1 MSNPLYST
9 IPAPKLKR
17 NNFSLSHRN
26 YLTMS
31 QHQNVPTLIKEV
43 LPGDI
48 FNIHQETFC
57 RVQPL
62 VAPPLSSISMSH
74 HCFYVPMRTLSKV
87 WEDFI
92 TGGREGTN
100 EKVLPYTN
108 MYNLYKYV
116 YDLYQ
121 DAGEEVAAY
130 NAIRC
135 FEYMGLGFH
144 YPLDTT
150 SYSGFVSDWL
160 DLNNNFDGVGSKPGS
175 EIVNLLPFVAIAKIY
190 DEYYRD
196 QNLEESV
203 MDKIRKWL
211 PEDAYG
217 FQELDYETPG
227 IAALFQVFSRA
238 WKKDR
243 FTSALPFTQ
252 RGPEVYIPLAGSVPV
267 SVSSSPATP
276 SSSIYDPSDLE
287 GTVRM
292 GYTAETNTAYVAAND
307 KTFNL
312 SGVADL
318 DNAELMT
325 TINNFRQA
333 ERLQA
338 FYERDARGGARLPE
352 SNLSHWGVPT
362 LDATTNRAEFLG
374 GEHFPLVVSE
384 VDQTSQSTETSAQ
397 GTLAGKASGYSNS
410 GLCKRFFREHG
421 YIICLSSI
429 MSKAIYSQGM
439 DKMYFRKDRIDYAW
453 PEFAHLGEEP
463 IYNKE
468 VNADS
473 RDPEGVFGY
482 TPRYSDYK
490 SALSQVHA
498 EFKSNLSFWLQQRKF
513 SNYVALNKQF
523 VMSTPDQ
530 GIFAVNSS
538 EDGIPTDQFLVVIN
552 FGIRASRLLPFY
564 GVPML

>member
-1 MSNPLYST
+1 MSNPLYTT

-31 QHQNVPTLIKEV
+31 QHENVPTLIKEI

-48 FNIHQETFC
+48 FRVHQETFC

-62 VAPPLSSISMSH
+62 IAPPMSSISMSH
-74 HCFYVPMRTLSKV
+74 HMFYVPMRTLSKV

-100 EKVLPYTN
+100 EKVLPYTT
-108 MYNLYKYV
+108 M
-116 YDLYQ
+116 YDLYHYI
-121 DAGEEVAAY
+121 DYGYNDLGEAASKFIGC
-130 NAIRC
+130 IRC
-135 FEYMGLGFH
+135 FDYMGINFAPATDQSSQDQYLA
-144 YPLDTT
+144 
-150 SYSGFVSDWL
+150 DWL
-160 DLNNNFDGVGSKPGS
+160 SVNDSFSQADSPQAE

-203 MDKIRKWL
+203 MDKIRELL

-217 FQELDYETPG
+217 YQQFDPDSQDWS
-227 IAALFQVFSRA
+227 ILFKVFDRA

-252 RGPEVYIPLAGSVPV
+252 RGPEVYIPLAGTAPV
-267 SVSSSPATP
+267 NVSNSGP
-276 SSSIYDPSDLE
+276 SSSLDNESVFYD
-287 GTVRM
+287 
-292 GYTAETNTAYVAAND
+292 NTGNKPKLNAAD
-307 KTFNL
+307 SHYPLDFT
-312 SGVADL
+312 ADL
-318 DNAELMT
+318 SEAELQT
-325 TINNFRQA
+325 TINSFRQA
-333 ERLQA
+333 ERLQSW
-338 FYERDARGGARLPE
+338 YERDARGGARLPE
-352 SNLSHWGVPT
+352 NNLAHWGVPT
-362 LDATTNRAEFLG
+362 LDATTDRAEFLG
-374 GEHFPLVVSE
+374 GEHFPIVISE
-384 VDQTSQSTETSAQ
+384 VEQNSQTTEGSAQ

-429 MSKAIYSQGM
+429 MSQAIYSQGM

-453 PEFAHLGEEP
+453 PEFAHLGEEA
-463 IYNKE
+463 ILNKE
-468 VNADS
+468 VNVLS
-473 RDPEGVFGY
+473 GNPEGVFGY

-490 SALSQVHA
+490 SALPQVHG
-498 EFKSNLSFWLQQRKF
+498 EFRSTLSYWLQQRKF
-513 SNYVALNKQF
+513 DARVGLNKSF
-523 VMSTPDQ
+523 VMSKPDD
-530 GIFAVNSS
+530 GIFALSKDLPV
-538 EDGIPTDQFLVVIN
+538 DQFLVVIN